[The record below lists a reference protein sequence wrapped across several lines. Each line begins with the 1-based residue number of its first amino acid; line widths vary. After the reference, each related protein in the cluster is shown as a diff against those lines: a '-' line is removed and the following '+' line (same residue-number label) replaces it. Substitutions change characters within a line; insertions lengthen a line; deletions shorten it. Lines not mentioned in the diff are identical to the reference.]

1 MPLLHIADELCPQ
14 GIVTFGILVADPNP
28 NNIVN
33 EPAVE
38 EDLRG
43 PSREYTV
50 FVDGKVDC
58 GPWRCGCDAHTS
70 TGYLSPVYV
79 PELDDVIFEH
89 YFEGFDEGGSI
100 IVMEGTS
107 FFVAEEV
114 GDVFECRAST
124 DVGVH

>member
-1 MPLLHIADELCPQ
+1 MAHGSAGAMPI
-14 GIVTFGILVADPNP
+14 
-28 NNIVN
+28 
-33 EPAVE
+33 
-38 EDLRG
+38 
-43 PSREYTV
+43 
-50 FVDGKVDC
+50 
-58 GPWRCGCDAHTS
+58 
-70 TGYLSPVYV
+70 PVPDICL

-100 IVMEGTS
+100 IVVEDTS